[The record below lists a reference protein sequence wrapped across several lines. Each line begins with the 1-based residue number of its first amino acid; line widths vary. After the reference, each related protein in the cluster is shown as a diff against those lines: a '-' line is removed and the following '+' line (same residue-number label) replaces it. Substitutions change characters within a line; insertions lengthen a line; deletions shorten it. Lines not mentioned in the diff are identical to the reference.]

1 MSNGRAQ
8 SASRKRRPSVCSH
21 RSSIRDDKGQAFVEL
36 ALVLPIFILLLV
48 GAAEVGRIAFASIE
62 VSNAARAG
70 VSYGAQNH
78 ATASDTSGIQTAAT
92 QDGPDLTDLLAVATQ
107 ACSCSSGTAITCAN
121 AGTLCLSP
129 NRIIEYVRSKP
140 RQWSPPCSIS
150 REFQVQSPCVDTQS

>member
-21 RSSIRDDKGQAFVEL
+21 RSSIRDDKGQAFVES

-62 VSNAARAG
+62 VSNAARSG
-70 VSYGAQNH
+70 VSDGAQNH

-107 ACSCSSGTAITCAN
+107 S
-121 AGTLCLSP
+121 LLVLQR
-129 NRIIEYVRSKP
+129 NRDHLR
-140 RQWSPPCSIS
+140 
-150 REFQVQSPCVDTQS
+150 

>member
-1 MSNGRAQ
+1 MN
-8 SASRKRRPSVCSH
+8 SH
-21 RSSIRDDKGQAFVEL
+21 RNVARDEKGQAFVEL
-36 ALVLPIFILLLV
+36 ALVLPIFVLLLV

-92 QDGPDLTDLLAVATQ
+92 QDGPEFSDMQAVATQ
-107 ACSCSSGTAITCAN
+107 SCTCSSGTTITCAN

-129 NRIIEYVRSKP
+129 NRIIEYV
-140 RQWSPPCSIS
+140 
-150 REFQVQSPCVDTQS
+150 QVQTSAVVPTLFNFPGIPSTITLGGYAIMRVEQ